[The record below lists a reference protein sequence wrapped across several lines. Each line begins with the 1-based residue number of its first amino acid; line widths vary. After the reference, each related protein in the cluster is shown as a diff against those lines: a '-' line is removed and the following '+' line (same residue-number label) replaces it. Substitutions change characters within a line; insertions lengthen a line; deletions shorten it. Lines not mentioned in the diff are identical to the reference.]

1 MQGMAGSSL
10 QSLFCGDAAYGRQSY
25 ANSWS
30 CIIREDDGR
39 NLLTYLSYMRHPWLK
54 YHAPADS
61 SLEDQIIALS
71 MMVSGRDLPTL
82 LSLPQRSVPGV
93 QVMTMAEFGR
103 NFPRSFRPKR
113 PLLFGKV
120 MHMGHEEDTLPA
132 ERCEH
137 VAGPFLGHG

>member
-10 QSLFCGDAAYGRQSY
+10 QSLFCGDAAYGGQSY

-61 SLEDQIIALS
+61 SLGDQICLPELSGVQTRLRTLSDKLEQERQSLAALPER
-71 MMVSGRDLPTL
+71 VRQKWDDAVQFAELVRDLK
-82 LSLPQRSVPGV
+82 Q
-93 QVMTMAEFGR
+93 
-103 NFPRSFRPKR
+103 
-113 PLLFGKV
+113 
-120 MHMGHEEDTLPA
+120 
-132 ERCEH
+132 
-137 VAGPFLGHG
+137 